1 MHVVRVRSYDYFDAG
16 FAQAL
21 PQLLLLRHLEYARAL
36 LNTVLIHTFVQGQ
49 VGVLTF

>member
-1 MHVVRVRSYDYFDAG
+1 MSYAYDRIDYFDAG

-36 LNTVLIHTFVQGQ
+36 LNTVLIHTFVQGH
-49 VGVLTF
+49 